1 MNLLLEFRISK
12 SISYKF
18 DLYKQ
23 NLDYGVYNYI
33 YILWFPYIMIPLYY
47 DRVIIISIIL
57 TARIIHIVI
66 YVKIAIHYIIAIII
80 E

>member
-33 YILWFPYIMIPLYY
+33 YIMIPLYY

>member
-33 YILWFPYIMIPLYY
+33 YILWFPYIMT
-47 DRVIIISIIL
+47 RVIIISIIL
-57 TARIIHIVI
+57 TNC
-66 YVKIAIHYIIAIII
+66 
-80 E
+80 

>member
-33 YILWFPYIMIPLYY
+33 YILWFPYIMIGSLL
-47 DRVIIISIIL
+47 ISIIL

>member
-33 YILWFPYIMIPLYY
+33 YILWFPYIMTGSELL
-47 DRVIIISIIL
+47 V
-57 TARIIHIVI
+57 
-66 YVKIAIHYIIAIII
+66 
-80 E
+80 